1 MADNENKF
9 NKGGRSLRFQAARVD
24 LVAELSR
31 RLGDGVDFRGGLPT
45 DMGER

>member
-9 NKGGRSLRFQAARVD
+9 NKGGRALRFQAARVD

-31 RLGDGVDFRGGLPT
+31 RLGNEIDFRGGLPT
-45 DMGER
+45 DIDER

>member
-9 NKGGRSLRFQAARVD
+9 NKGGRALKFQAARVD

-31 RLGDGVDFRGGLPT
+31 RLGDGFDFRAGLPT
-45 DMGER
+45 DMDER